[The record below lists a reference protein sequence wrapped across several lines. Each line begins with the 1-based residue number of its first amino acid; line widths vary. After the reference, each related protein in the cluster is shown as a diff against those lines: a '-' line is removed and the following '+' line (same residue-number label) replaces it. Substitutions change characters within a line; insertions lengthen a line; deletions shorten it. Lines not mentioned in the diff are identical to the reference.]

1 MKRQYSANE
10 QQLSNNPPKRG
21 TIKNIRID
29 LLEAMSGN
37 LILVKAVAMAIFV
50 KNRLRDP
57 RIKDYTPNRLRDIIK
72 HYQSPPHHNT
82 VRKYVD
88 ELLRMELAYMD
99 GRDLI
104 FCSLNDRRGRYN
116 LSLKDTSALTIAELE
131 NLLLAAKVVLIVK
144 RKEFVKRTIEA
155 AYNPKISKGGRE
167 EFKKARQTSRK
178 YGYGNAFNDYGLS
191 YKKIA
196 KKLGICLQKAEEV
209 IRFAIEHGL
218 LVKEKRQEQVFVF
231 GIQCAEKFLDST
243 YGGSFA
249 TKNNVY
255 KVLANIYTIPIT

>member
-1 MKRQYSANE
+1 MKRQHSTNE
-10 QQLSNNPPKRG
+10 QQLNNNNRRG
-21 TIKNIRID
+21 AIKNIRID

-37 LILVKAVAMAIFV
+37 LVLVKAVAMAIFV

-57 RIKDYTPNRLRDIIK
+57 RIRNYTPNRLRDLIK
-72 HYQSPPHHNT
+72 RYQSPPHHNT
-82 VRKYVD
+82 VRKYVN

-99 GRDLI
+99 GCDLVL
-104 FCSLNDRRGRYN
+104 CSLSDRRGRYN
-116 LSLKDTSALTIAELE
+116 ISLKDTSELTIPELE

-144 RKEFVKRTIEA
+144 RKEYAKRTIEA
-155 AYNPKISKGGRE
+155 AYNPKVSKDARE
-167 EFKKARQTSRK
+167 EFKKARQTCRK
-178 YGYGNAFNDYGLS
+178 YGYGNVFNDYGIS
-191 YKKIA
+191 YKTIA

-209 IRFAIEHGL
+209 IRFATEHGL

-231 GIQCAEKFLDST
+231 GIQCAEKFLDGS

-255 KVLANIYTIPIT
+255 KVLANIYTIPIA